1 MSAPTIPS
9 ALAAIATGL
18 HQLAEAMG
26 SYADSQATPADP
38 QPQPTPAPQ
47 PAPQFQPQPTP
58 APQTEPAAM
67 ASLFGGGGGAPVA
80 QSQPAPQP
88 AAQPTKEDVVSTFQT
103 LHQAKGP
110 EAIVGP
116 AGILVRFGVQRL
128 SDLPESQWADAIAM
142 AQQAMS

>member
-1 MSAPTIPS
+1 MSATTIPV
-9 ALAAIATGL
+9 ALTTIALGL
-18 HQLAEAMG
+18 EQLAEAL
-26 SYADSQATPADP
+26 SAQAQPA
-38 QPQPTPAPQ
+38 PQPTSAPQ
-47 PAPQFQPQPTP
+47 PAPQPQSAPQPAP
-58 APQTEPAAM
+58 ALQTEPAAM
-67 ASLFGGGGGAPVA
+67 ANLFGGGAPA
-80 QSQPAPQP
+80 PQSQPQPTPQP
-88 AAQPTKEDVVSTFQT
+88 AAQPTKEDVVSTFQA